1 MRDPADDNAGERTSR
16 RHGRDVRAADSAGRP
31 NSDGDRGRSQDT
43 GSGGG
48 RGRRD
53 APPGNA
59 PGRHSASRAVFTP
72 GYTRAGTEP
81 DPRRHPADGLGDAGR
96 SAPSGQG
103 YTPPAGGTA
112 ARGPVRGYAPAPGQP
127 PPMYPPGQFAAW
139 NRRRDS
145 DPGRGGRPGD
155 QGGQQPGTGPLSTQ
169 QARGPA
175 GRYFPQDADPAAEP
189 GYSTLAVSDPA
200 ADVTSTQTWRALGD
214 GRATGIW
221 TAPPG
226 LREDGPNGAAPNG
239 AAPLPGGPLVAPPGR
254 PDAGLPGRT
263 MRHAAGSPAADP
275 RTDSGA
281 NPRLSTGPNPRLS
294 TGPNPRLSTGP
305 NPRLSTG
312 PNPRVSTAASL
323 AVGGDA
329 TSTDESPAKG
339 RRRAGT
345 RTGRPRRRRSVSVM
359 LAIAAAVLLVVGAAG
374 TLVYTVLHSSA
385 KPSLTGQSSGKPSP
399 SDSSSPG
406 LGPYGDI
413 ASRQTDPQPLTLA
426 ELFPP
431 SFDAIGVT
439 MTNVATS
446 ISSNC
451 AAAIVGATLQS
462 AVGAADCTQVARA
475 TYVDVPGSLMGTIG
489 VLNLST
495 GDAAKAAVQSADA
508 NDFISQLTA
517 SSGPAQQIGQGT
529 GIEEA
534 LAKGHYLILIWA
546 EFSNFVTPNAQNSN
560 LIEQFINLLVTNTA
574 NKDLTT
580 RMLTGAP

>member
-1 MRDPADDNAGERTSR
+1 MREPADDSAGERTAR
-16 RHGRDVRAADSAGRP
+16 RHGRGARAADSAGRP
-31 NSDGDRGRSQDT
+31 GSAGARDPNLDT
-43 GSGGG
+43 GPGGA
-48 RGRRD
+48 RGRRE
-53 APPGNA
+53 APPGSA
-59 PGRHSASRAVFTP
+59 PGGRHSASHAIFTP
-72 GYTRAGTEP
+72 GYTRSETDPE
-81 DPRRHPADGLGDAGR
+81 PRRRPAADGLTDPGR
-96 SAPSGQG
+96 GAPSGQG
-103 YTPPAGGTA
+103 YTPPAGSTA

-127 PPMYPPGQFAAW
+127 PPVYPPGQFAAW
-139 NRRRDS
+139 NRRRDGQ
-145 DPGRGGRPGD
+145 PGGARPAAG
-155 QGGQQPGTGPLSTQ
+155 QGGQQPGTGPISAQ
-169 QARGPA
+169 QARDAAGPA
-175 GRYFPQDADPAAEP
+175 GRYYAQGADLAAEP

-200 ADVTSTQTWRALGD
+200 ADVTSTQTWRAIGE

-226 LREDGPNGAAPNG
+226 LREEDPNAAPDGAA
-239 AAPLPGGPLVAPPGR
+239 APPGSPLVAPSGR
-254 PDAGLPGRT
+254 PDPGLPRRT
-263 MRHAAGSPAADP
+263 MRHAAGSSLPAAGP

-281 NPRLSTGPNPRLS
+281 IPRVGTGPS
-294 TGPNPRLSTGP
+294 
-305 NPRLSTG
+305 
-312 PNPRVSTAASL
+312 PRVSSGPTPRISTAAS
-323 AVGGDA
+323 AAFAGDA
-329 TSTDESPAKG
+329 TEADETPAKG
-339 RRRAGT
+339 RRRAGA

-359 LAIAAAVLLVVGAAG
+359 LAMAAAVLLVVGAAS
-374 TLVYTVLHSSA
+374 TLVYTVLHTSP
-385 KPSLTGQSSGKPSP
+385 KPRLAQSSGRPSP
-399 SDSSSPG
+399 TSSASPG

-446 ISSNC
+446 LSNNC

-475 TYVDVPGSLMGTIG
+475 TYVDLPGSLMGTIG

-495 GDAAKAAVQSADA
+495 GDAAKAAEQSADA

-546 EFSNFVTPNAQNSN
+546 EFSNFATPDAQNSK
-560 LIEQFINLLVTNTA
+560 LIEQFISLLVTNTA